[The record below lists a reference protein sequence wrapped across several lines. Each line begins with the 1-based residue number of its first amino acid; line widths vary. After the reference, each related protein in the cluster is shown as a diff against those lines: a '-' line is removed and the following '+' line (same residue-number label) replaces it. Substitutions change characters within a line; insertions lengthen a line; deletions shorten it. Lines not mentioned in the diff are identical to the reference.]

1 MLNHREIL
9 ETEILRLNSLEN
21 NIDKSLNTLYKSLT
35 ENNINKS
42 KHSIENEIS
51 RCEIKRINI
60 KRRQKSYNFAL
71 KYVIIEESKRK
82 KGDD

>member
-42 KHSIENEIS
+42 KQSIEKEIS
-51 RCEIKRINI
+51 KHEIQRINI

-71 KYVIIEESKRK
+71 KYDIMKEDKRK
-82 KGDD
+82 KGED